1 MTTSFRWP
9 NQLGHGTSRP
19 THKVA
24 ADDRLVL
31 VNKKINPKTGRQKT
45 ASSSD
50 GLIDIAVAVE
60 MGFIPYAGLPGILHE
75 MNRKRVLRLL
85 EHNTVVRVKP
95 KASTLQG
102 THHTKALQKLA
113 DKAITTIGQEY
124 WATNQHLGPR
134 AALKTSRVIDWIKTN
149 LENKNSPLCTGLVG
163 SPYEDL
169 IGLRRTKRWW
179 LDLFGLRKKMQ
190 SNLTT
195 QN

>member
-9 NQLGHGTSRP
+9 NQLGHAASSP

-24 ADDRLVL
+24 VDDRLVL

-60 MGFIPYAGLPGILHE
+60 MGLIPNAGLPGILHH

-85 EHNTVVRVKP
+85 KHNTLIRVKS
-95 KASTLQG
+95 KESTLQG

-113 DKAITTIGQEY
+113 DKALSTVIGQAY
-124 WATNQHLGPR
+124 WSENQHLGPR
-134 AALKTSRVIDWIKTN
+134 AALKSKRVIDWIKTN
-149 LENKNSPLCTGLVG
+149 LENKNSPLCTDLVG
-163 SPYEDL
+163 TPYEDL

-179 LDLFGLRKKMQ
+179 LNLFGLRKNVQ
-190 SNLTT
+190 SNLTP
-195 QN
+195 